1 MNAGRI
7 SPAVALAAYVEGWI
21 SGAKVVVF
29 GSATSPLPERLLER
43 GARQV
48 QVFDPDAVRV
58 AEATA
63 ASRNR
68 QIAYTALEQAGSAA
82 RDGVFDFGIIEDIAT
97 AGPHA
102 ADWLSR
108 FQRVLS
114 RRALGLIASRN
125 ADIGR
130 RLLPAMDVETNPLGY
145 YELYDSISQH
155 FDEVRMLGQTAFVG
169 YAIADF
175 SAAEEP
181 EVRIDTAFVPGGA
194 EEPEWFL
201 ALVSALPTSAEAF
214 SVIQLPFAELE
225 PPAQDEG
232 AEVDAE
238 GARVAA
244 AARIEQL
251 EAELSELSSK
261 LSREIPKKPDAD
273 IAALRAELAKREE
286 WLKGLESRAA
296 TADQRA
302 DEMQT
307 ELAQKTRENAEA
319 KREIIKLAARLAEE
333 EQNKR
338 NLIESSREVGAEL
351 AKAKQSIETH
361 AQRAQQLD
369 LELRSARQGHE
380 ALQRELEASRNRPE
394 PDADAQAE
402 LRELERLLGER
413 GTEVAR
419 LTEALHQTER
429 FGRQLISEVEQLK
442 STARDDATSRELAR
456 LSQRNA
462 ELEADLEAARWTI
475 SSLETNLPDSGTT
488 TAAGGTPAQ
497 WQEGAR
503 VGEPA
508 AHQAAHTENASR
520 VD

>member
-1 MNAGRI
+1 MTAGRI
-7 SPAVALAAYVEGWI
+7 SPAVALAAYAEGWI

-29 GSATSPLPERLLER
+29 GSASSPLPERLLER

-48 QVFDPDAVRV
+48 QVFDPDPLRV
-58 AEATA
+58 AEAIA

-68 QIAYTALEQAGSAA
+68 QIAYTALDQAGSAA
-82 RDGVFDFGIIEDIAT
+82 RDGVFDFGIIEDLAT
-97 AGPHA
+97 AGPHT
-102 ADWLSR
+102 ADWLGR
-108 FQRVLS
+108 FRRALS

-125 ADIGR
+125 PDIGR
-130 RLLPAMDVETNPLGY
+130 RLLPAADAETDPLGY

-194 EEPEWFL
+194 EEPEAFL
-201 ALVSALPTSAEAF
+201 ALVSALPTQAEAF

-225 PPAQDEG
+225 PPARDEVSE
-232 AEVDAE
+232 EVDAAA
-238 GARVAA
+238 ARAS

-251 EAELSELSSK
+251 EAELAELQTK
-261 LSREIPKKPDAD
+261 LSREVPKKPDAD

-286 WLKGLESRAA
+286 WLRGLESRAA

-307 ELAQKTRENAEA
+307 ELAQKSGENAEA
-319 KREIIKLAARLAEE
+319 KREISRLSARLAAE

-338 NLIESSREVGAEL
+338 KLIESSRELGAEL
-351 AKAKQSIETH
+351 AKLKQSSESN
-361 AQRAQQLD
+361 AQRAQQLE
-369 LELRSARQGHE
+369 LELRSLRQGNE
-380 ALQRELEASRNRPE
+380 ALQRELEASRSRPE

-402 LRELERLLGER
+402 LRELERVLGER
-413 GTEVAR
+413 GAEVAR

-442 STARDDATSRELAR
+442 SAARDEATSRELAR

-488 TAAGGTPAQ
+488 TAAGGTSAQ

-503 VGEPA
+503 GGEP
-508 AHQAAHTENASR
+508 HQTAHTENASR